1 MRISDWSSDVCAS
14 DLRAMTFE
22 GKVAIVTGAG
32 TGLGA
37 AVARRLAAQGAKVI
51 VNYSRSRN
59 EAQGVADEI
68 VAAGGEA
75 AAVQA
80 NVDQDEDCRRLVAET
95 VDRWGRVDIL
105 VHNAA
110 RPELVAHDDL
120 DGLSDRK
127 SKRLNSSR

>member
-1 MRISDWSSDVCAS
+1 
-14 DLRAMTFE
+14 MTFE

-59 EAQGVADEI
+59 EAQGVAAEI

-105 VHNAA
+105 VNNAA
-110 RPELVAHDDL
+110 RTQLVRSEARRV
-120 DGLSDRK
+120 GKRGDRMW
-127 SKRLNSSR
+127 RY

>member
-1 MRISDWSSDVCAS
+1 
-14 DLRAMTFE
+14 MTFE

-80 NVDQDEDCRRLVAET
+80 NDAQDEDCRRLFAEH
-95 VDRWGRVDIL
+95 VDRWGRVDRL
-105 VHNAA
+105 VHKAA
-110 RPELVAHDDL
+110 RTKLVAHNDL
-120 DGLSDRK
+120 ERLSAVDFAHLSRHKTRK
-127 SKRLNSSR
+127 QVSVG

>member
-1 MRISDWSSDVCAS
+1 
-14 DLRAMTFE
+14 MTFE

-105 VHNAA
+105 VNNAD
-110 RPELVAHDDL
+110 RTKLVAHEDL
-120 DGLSDRK
+120 EIGSANDCTP
-127 SKRLNSSR
+127 